1 MRRKLPVLA
10 LLVAGSCALVL
21 AVGRG
26 SGPGAALA
34 ASHREAPLISLDAP
48 ADISDFFMFR
58 SYEPGHEGNVVL
70 IMDTNPGEEPSSGP
84 NYYNFD
90 PNVTYRFRIDNDQNG
105 RANDVVFEFK
115 FQSQIR
121 GDTAALGL
129 PLNNVALPPITKL
142 DGPGSE
148 GLGLRQTYS
157 VSMVQGGFRRTEL
170 GSNLIAVPSNVGP
183 RTMPDY
189 NALAAQG
196 VYDLGNGIR
205 AFAGQRDDPFYID
218 LGGLFDTLN
227 LGLSPLPIETNAQ
240 DANDGAN
247 AFGVDMLSGFNIQ
260 EIALEI
266 PASMLTADGK
276 GATETQTSKI
286 GGVADTYRPLFTSRG
301 RGVGGQIEQVERLA
315 NPLVNEV
322 IIGTPSKDQW
332 NTVDQNQPNSENGF
346 LDYYLNP
353 RLALALQLV
362 YGVPAA
368 TTNRTDLRDLL
379 LTYGGQGGYSD
390 LLRLDLRTPPTPLAS
405 QKRLGP
411 LAHDANGNAT
421 PDAAAWPNG
430 RRPIDDVTDI
440 ATRVVGGANY
450 INAHAADGI
459 NVNDKPLP
467 AAFPFEASPWD
478 GRNRIHLNRPLG

>member
-10 LLVAGSCALVL
+10 LFVAGSCALVL

-115 FQSQIR
+115 FKSQIR

-189 NALAAQG
+189 DALAAQG
-196 VYDLGNGIR
+196 IYDLGNGIR

-247 AFGVDMLSGFNIQ
+247 AFGVDMLSGFNVQ

-286 GGVADTYRPLFTSRG
+286 GGVADTYRPLFASRG
-301 RGVGGQIEQVERLA
+301 RSVGGQIEQVERLA

-346 LDYYLNP
+346 LDYYVNP

-390 LLRLDLRTPPTPLAS
+390 LLRLDLHTPPTPLAS

-411 LAHDANGNAT
+411 LAHDANGTAT

-440 ATRVVGGANY
+440 ATRVVGGPNY

-467 AAFPFEASPWD
+467 AAFPFESSPWD
-478 GRNRIHLNRPLG
+478 GRNRVHLNRALG